1 MTDQNRRPIL
11 GYVNLN
17 VFRGGMI
24 LNKNL
29 LDENVNTAIHEIF
42 HAMGFSGHMVRH
54 FPPSLGASYLHRRRT
69 TRSPR
74 RKRTRRRMD

>member
-42 HAMGFSGHMVRH
+42 HAMGFSGQMVRP
-54 FPPSLGASYLHRRRT
+54 FPPSSGASYLHRT
-69 TRSPR
+69 TRSSR
-74 RKRTRRRMD
+74 RIRTRRRMD

>member
-29 LDENVNTAIHEIF
+29 LDENVCARS
-42 HAMGFSGHMVRH
+42 HALLCHSRVQDKY
-54 FPPSLGASYLHRRRT
+54 SLHNNVQT
-69 TRSPR
+69 N
-74 RKRTRRRMD
+74 KNQV

>member
-1 MTDQNRRPIL
+1 VTDQNRRPIL

-29 LDENVNTAIHEIF
+29 LDENVCARSHALLCHSRVLWFSAGRLLPCPSTALRQS
-42 HAMGFSGHMVRH
+42 AFSR
-54 FPPSLGASYLHRRRT
+54 
-69 TRSPR
+69 
-74 RKRTRRRMD
+74 